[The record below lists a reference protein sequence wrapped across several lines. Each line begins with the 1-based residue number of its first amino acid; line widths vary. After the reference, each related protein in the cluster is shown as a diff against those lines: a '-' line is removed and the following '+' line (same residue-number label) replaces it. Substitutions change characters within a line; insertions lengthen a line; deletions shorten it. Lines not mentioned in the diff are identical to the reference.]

1 MEGSVSDVCVT
12 YTTAG
17 QLTHL
22 RGSTR
27 GCPLLYLVSEMATVC
42 ADQSAVKFN

>member
-1 MEGSVSDVCVT
+1 MEGYVSDVCVT

-17 QLTHL
+17 QLTQL

-27 GCPLLYLVSEMATVC
+27 GCPMLYVVSDVATVC
-42 ADQSAVKFN
+42 VG